1 MGSFGAYPI
10 YLGVKG
16 AFALFFLTWLNE
28 GLEPSV
34 RATVISMGSQSGAL
48 GEDLAGLV
56 VGAIGSLAGV
66 RAALTAGALG
76 LTPALTLY
84 AQAIRPRAV
93 EPCFEGANDAEK
105 SNRRY

>member
-1 MGSFGAYPI
+1 VGSFGAYPSYPGI
-10 YLGVKG
+10 EG

-48 GEDLAGLV
+48 GEAVAGRV
-56 VGAIGSLAGV
+56 VGAIGSLAGI
-66 RAALTAGALG
+66 RAALTAGALA
-76 LTPALTLY
+76 PALTLY
-84 AQAIRPRAV
+84 ARAIRPRAV
-93 EPCFEGANDAEK
+93 EPCFEGANHAEK